1 MAQGDGLQ
9 NHYPWVRIPPPPV
22 LSVAERPVLSIVER
36 TVLSFYC
43 PFTPNGL
50 VLAAMARDKFRIENG
65 NGEYVPLNFT
75 MFRKESFK
83 TFLLK
88 SDLYEM
94 RNTD

>member
-22 LSVAERPVLSIVER
+22 LSVVER
-36 TVLSFYC
+36 TVLNKRRCFYS
-43 PFTPNGL
+43 PFTHNGL
-50 VLAAMARDKFRIENG
+50 VLAAMARDKFIIENG
-65 NGEYVPLNFT
+65 DEEYAPLNFT
-75 MFRKESFK
+75 IFRKEPFK

-94 RNTD
+94 RNMD